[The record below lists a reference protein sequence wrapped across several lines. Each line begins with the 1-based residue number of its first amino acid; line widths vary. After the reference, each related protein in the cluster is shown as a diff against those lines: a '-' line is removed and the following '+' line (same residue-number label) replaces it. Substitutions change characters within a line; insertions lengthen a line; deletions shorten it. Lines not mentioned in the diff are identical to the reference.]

1 MNAESL
7 HIESIYPFSYVCART
22 LERKC
27 IRSVSDKNYRW
38 LWWKK
43 GFSQIPKLI
52 TLSNFPNFMLPCLC
66 RLVFPGWGHGETR
79 RLIQNQTMSLAPT
92 KWHTSSMCCQS
103 QGWCVLCW
111 PVIAGSSPLSYPSW
125 QAGSTIEE
133 HIRASMIHLYL
144 WMSILFIMILNQKL
158 ILWIKIPNSNHS
170 KIETMNWFLILWI
183 MNHADPSA
191 H

>member
-66 RLVFPGWGHGETR
+66 RLVFPGLGHGETR

-92 KWHTSSMCCQS
+92 KWHTSSMRCQIS
-103 QGWCVLCW
+103 GTDQNLPQV
-111 PVIAGSSPLSYPSW
+111 VFLSFRFKSKCIGQEEYW
-125 QAGSTIEE
+125 IEWSE
-133 HIRASMIHLYL
+133 EKEEKWIIHKWRLHWVEGEGGL
-144 WMSILFIMILNQKL
+144 
-158 ILWIKIPNSNHS
+158 
-170 KIETMNWFLILWI
+170 
-183 MNHADPSA
+183 
-191 H
+191 